1 MVDVEAIV
9 YDVDLG
15 LEVLVIIECNELFR
29 DGIQC
34 PLDLLQSDNNVS
46 SSDDAP

>member
-34 PLDLLQSDNNVS
+34 PLDLFAVRQQRKFI
-46 SSDDAP
+46 